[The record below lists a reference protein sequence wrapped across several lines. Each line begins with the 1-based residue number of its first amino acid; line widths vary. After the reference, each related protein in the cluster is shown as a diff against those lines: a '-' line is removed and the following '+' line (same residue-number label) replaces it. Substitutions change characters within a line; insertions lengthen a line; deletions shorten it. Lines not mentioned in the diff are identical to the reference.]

1 MPIKTLEEFTVQQ
14 LQILDETGKVDSDL
28 VPDLSDENLKKLYHA
43 MTLSGWRMLGCSIFS
58 ARGGLGTIPV
68 NKGQEAASCA
78 PSWH

>member
-43 MTLSGWRMLGCSIFS
+43 MTLSRMADARMLNLQRQG
-58 ARGGLGTIPV
+58 RLGTIPV